1 MASASRVSTEING
14 VLYHQNKRTGVLRV
28 SGSTRPDGYHVVRDG
43 EKYKYRHRVIWEMR
57 NGEIPDGFV
66 IDHINGIPGDD
77 RIENLQ
83 LVTRS
88 VNQAS
93 GTHRLVRNNTSGMN
107 GVRWSAAQGAW
118 VATFQ
123 YKRIRYHAG
132 YFDNPEDAQLALASK
147 RKEVGAPDCRRSS
160 KDES

>member
-1 MASASRVSTEING
+1 MSSRVFTEDGG
-14 VLYHQNKRTGVLRV
+14 VLYHKSKGREILRV
-28 SGSTRPDGYHVVRDG
+28 SGSARPDGYHVVRDG
-43 EKYKYRHRVIWEMR
+43 AKYKYRHRVIWEMK

-88 VNQAS
+88 ENQSS
-93 GTHRLVRNNTSGMN
+93 GTYTLLRNNTSGVN
-107 GVRWSAAQGAW
+107 GVRWCRHQGAW

-123 YKRIRYHAG
+123 YKKIRYHVG
-132 YFDNPEDAQLALASK
+132 YFDSQEGARLSLELK
-147 RKEVGAPDCRRSS
+147 RKEVGAPDCRRRS
-160 KDES
+160 KNEN